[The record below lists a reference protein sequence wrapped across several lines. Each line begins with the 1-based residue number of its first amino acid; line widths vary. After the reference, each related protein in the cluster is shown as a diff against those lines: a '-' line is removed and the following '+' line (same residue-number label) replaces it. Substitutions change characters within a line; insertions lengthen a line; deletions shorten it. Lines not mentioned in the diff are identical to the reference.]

1 MWLIDVALEISVKS
15 GSVKKKKKVP
25 VNYNLR
31 IKTEETFPYESF
43 T

>member
-1 MWLIDVALEISVKS
+1 MWLIGVALEISVKS
-15 GSVKKKKKVP
+15 GSVKKKVP
-25 VNYNLR
+25 VSYNLR